1 MFADMKSEKEIT
13 IVPKNTYTK
22 SEYAKAYQISRPTVD
37 SKIKSKEIKSVEVN
51 GTTLILA

>member
-1 MFADMKSEKEIT
+1 MKSEKEIT

-37 SKIKSKEIKSVEVN
+37 SKIKSKEIKAVEVN

>member
-1 MFADMKSEKEIT
+1 MKSEKEIT
-13 IVPKNTYTK
+13 IIPKHTYTK
-22 SEYAKAYQISRPTVD
+22 SEYAKAYSMSRPTVD